1 MYHYARNK
9 MRPENNWPLSI
20 GTYILVIKTCK
31 TEKMTPQLQRRV
43 TQSVWGNIGAAPQR
57 RQKLISMLFEECQ
70 IQLV

>member
-20 GTYILVIKTCK
+20 GTYILVKTIRQ

-43 TQSVWGNIGAAPQR
+43 TQSVWATVEQHL
-57 RQKLISMLFEECQ
+57 KEERN
-70 IQLV
+70 

>member
-1 MYHYARNK
+1 

-20 GTYILVIKTCK
+20 GTYILVIKTIRQ

-43 TQSVWGNIGAAPQR
+43 TQSVWGNSGAAPQR
-57 RQKLISMLFEECQ
+57 RQKLICMLFEERQ